1 MQGIEF
7 QIVNDSADA
16 EKGLRNL
23 ANALSSVKTSIGN
36 SSSKLRD
43 TANGINAIK
52 NALSKMNTGDFE
64 AKMSRISTALN
75 NLGNSAATARI
86 SSSIGNQLTAI
97 STALNAFPAGSEA
110 KLTSI
115 AAGLSG
121 FSTLGRANL
130 TSFTNQLSKLKD
142 VMVELDGLDIDKF
155 SRQMTDLATAIR
167 PFADE
172 MQKVSNGFSA
182 FPSRIQRVITSTER
196 YNNTVNR
203 ATTRTNAWGSAL
215 RGIGLYAVFRGA
227 TRLLGSAI
235 SKATE
240 YTETLN
246 LFTVSMG
253 QYAEEAYNYAQK
265 VSEVLGIDPAEWMKN
280 QGIFNSIITGFGVAG
295 DKAAYMSQNLTQL
308 AYDLSSFYNI
318 NVTDA
323 FQKVQSGISGELE
336 PLRRLGYDLSVA
348 RLEQERLNLGIETSV
363 QNMTQ
368 AEKSQLRYY
377 AMMTQVTQVQGDMAR
392 TLQSPAN
399 MLRVLRMQLNLA
411 ARELGNLFI
420 PILRAVLPPLI
431 AVASAIREVVS
442 AIASLFGV
450 EMQAPDWGDSF
461 EQIGGIGDAGESFED
476 SMGGAADSAKE
487 IKKYLAGFDELNVLP
502 SQNEGAGGGGAGG
515 IGGGGGGFDLDL
527 PGYDFLKNAVTDEVD
542 KWKQKL
548 EPFVNWVKDNLEEIM
563 TTIGLIGGMFA
574 FAKLFNLAKTYWKK
588 FLGLKIVNSFLQGFG
603 TIYGAG
609 EGVWRSFKGGIDAVR
624 DSLTGVQKAAIVG
637 VAGILEFTTIKNAVK
652 DLALGCEN
660 VGSKIFKIGV
670 SATAAAAAMYVALG
684 PAGVA
689 VAAVVGLTA
698 AVVGVTEANQEMM
711 EAMVND
717 VFYADVGVKL
727 STLSDAYGNL
737 MQSIINTNQ
746 PIIENQ
752 TRIDELRSH
761 IETTAGSISQIAGA
775 LSIGVADASTKIEE
789 LRGLFKSLADD
800 TASIMDEIYN
810 NIIEAVGGSFGQA
823 LIQAGESIPE
833 VLQILSQIKGEGEN
847 TLSSLQN
854 ELDNL
859 SAKLESGAISE
870 SEFQIEW
877 LRIQGQLEGIIGTV
891 RGTDDVFSDLRNTIG
906 NIDWDSDEVPKFFED
921 ISTSTDNARQSIND
935 ASDSII
941 QSLNTM
947 KQWVP
952 EGSLKDS
959 LDKWITIAE
968 SDRAAQLANVDQQ
981 LTLLYDAI
989 QSDMIEKTKGVQE
1002 EAQNAWSDMTWL
1014 ERAFSGAANEA
1025 SYVSTAMQ
1033 AYQDNIVTPISGDI
1047 EKSMNELGVNGSA
1060 WATDAMNS
1068 ITDSLFKF
1076 DGTRYGSIIY
1086 EYRGTLD
1093 DAVSDT
1099 FAKLEES
1106 GVKTSTEA
1114 GSNIIKGLANGV
1126 TDNTKLFDDA
1136 MSGAVTSGENA
1147 LKQTAEINSP
1157 SKLFYR
1163 DGEYMIGGLVNAVT
1177 DKTPDLQN
1185 AISDMVIVSFDLNAA
1200 FRCGYSYGQSLGSGI
1215 ADGIRSIV
1223 FPMITA
1229 SISALNNQ
1237 FSLNV
1242 QAYATGGFPDEGQ
1255 LFIARE
1261 RGAEMV
1267 GSIGSRTA
1275 VANNDQIVDGITY
1288 GVRTANEDVVTAI
1301 YAVAQ
1306 QIISEIRSSD
1316 GGNSGFNIDRYIDNY
1331 SKTKQR
1337 AYGG

>member
-7 QIVNDSADA
+7 QVVNDSADA

-36 SSSKLRD
+36 SGSKLRD

-64 AKMSRISTALN
+64 SKMSRISTALN

-115 AAGLSG
+115 ATGLSG

-142 VMVELDGLDIDKF
+142 VMVELDKLDVDKF

-182 FPSRIQRVITSTER
+182 FPSRIQRVITSTEQ
-196 YNNTVNR
+196 YNNTVHR
-203 ATTRTNAWGSAL
+203 ATTRTNAWSSAL

-227 TRLLGSAI
+227 TRLLGSSI
-235 SKATE
+235 SKSTE

-318 NVTDA
+318 SVTDA

-399 MLRVLRMQLNLA
+399 MLRVLKMQLNLV
-411 ARELGNLFI
+411 ARELGNIFI

-431 AVASAIREVVS
+431 AVASAIREVIS
-442 AIASLFGV
+442 AIAILFGV
-450 EMQAPDWGDSF
+450 EMQTPDWGDSF
-461 EQIGGIGDAGESFED
+461 EQIGGIGSAGEDFED

-502 SQNEGAGGGGAGG
+502 SQNDGAGGGAGG
-515 IGGGGGGFDLDL
+515 IGGGGGGFDLEL
-527 PGYDFLKNAVTDEVD
+527 PGYDFLKNAVTEEID

-548 EPFVNWVKDNLEEIM
+548 EPFVKFIRDNVKEILTDVAIIGATLLAWKLSTGFLEALKWIKSLKGMQLAIPLQFAAGSVLAGAGFTLETNGIVNAIQKGLSGLSLGEI
-563 TTIGLIGGMFA
+563 IAGGLIGTGGTALLGKAIGA
-574 FAKLFNLAKTYWKK
+574 FIAKT
-588 FLGLKIVNSFLQGFG
+588 FAGSAVAQAITAGGGAISTGLI
-603 TIYGAG
+603 GAG
-609 EGVWRSFKGGIDAVR
+609 VGGI
-624 DSLTGVQKAAIVG
+624 
-637 VAGILEFTTIKNAVK
+637 VAGIPMFVT
-652 DLALGCEN
+652 
-660 VGSKIFKIGV
+660 GV
-670 SATAAAAAMYVALG
+670 YDAIMNGLNLLNG
-684 PAGVA
+684 LLIPAGSTLASAGVGAIIGSLGGPIGAGIGALIGLVIGALTDLGILIYQKWDEITAFFTPVA
-689 VAAVVGLTA
+689 EWFNTNVVQPVSEFAGEAWNSIVEFFSPAVDWF
-698 AVVGVTEANQEMM
+698 TELWGSVSKTFE
-711 EAMVND
+711 D
-717 VFYADVGVKL
+717 VFYNIGVIANGTWETIKIAWEL
-727 STLSDAYGNL
+727 ASEWFDTNIVQPISGFFSDLWTNISTWASEAWEDICDGFEEAYNF
-737 MQSIINTNQ
+737 INTYFLE
-746 PIIENQ
+746 PLGEAVS
-752 TRIDELRSH
+752 TVFDGLV
-761 IETTAGSISQIAGA
+761 GA
-775 LSIGVADASTKIEE
+775 LKGV
-789 LRGLFKSLADD
+789 L
-800 TASIMDEIYN
+800 N
-810 NIIEAVGGSFGQA
+810 
-823 LIQAGESIPE
+823 
-833 VLQILSQIKGEGEN
+833 
-847 TLSSLQN
+847 
-854 ELDNL
+854 
-859 SAKLESGAISE
+859 GAISVLN
-870 SEFQIEW
+870 SALSFIFS
-877 LRIQGQLEGIIGTV
+877 GINGLL
-891 RGTDDVFSDLRNTIG
+891 SDLSNFSIG
-906 NIDWDSDEVPKFFED
+906 GYYP
-921 ISTSTDNARQSIND
+921 
-935 ASDSII
+935 
-941 QSLNTM
+941 
-947 KQWVP
+947 
-952 EGSLKDS
+952 
-959 LDKWITIAE
+959 
-968 SDRAAQLANVDQQ
+968 
-981 LTLLYDAI
+981 
-989 QSDMIEKTKGVQE
+989 
-1002 EAQNAWSDMTWL
+1002 
-1014 ERAFSGAANEA
+1014 FSGIRLISVPQIPMLA
-1025 SYVSTAMQ
+1025 S
-1033 AYQDNIVTPISGDI
+1033 
-1047 EKSMNELGVNGSA
+1047 
-1060 WATDAMNS
+1060 
-1068 ITDSLFKF
+1068 
-1076 DGTRYGSIIY
+1076 
-1086 EYRGTLD
+1086 
-1093 DAVSDT
+1093 
-1099 FAKLEES
+1099 
-1106 GVKTSTEA
+1106 
-1114 GSNIIKGLANGV
+1114 
-1126 TDNTKLFDDA
+1126 
-1136 MSGAVTSGENA
+1136 
-1147 LKQTAEINSP
+1147 
-1157 SKLFYR
+1157 
-1163 DGEYMIGGLVNAVT
+1163 
-1177 DKTPDLQN
+1177 
-1185 AISDMVIVSFDLNAA
+1185 
-1200 FRCGYSYGQSLGSGI
+1200 
-1215 ADGIRSIV
+1215 
-1223 FPMITA
+1223 
-1229 SISALNNQ
+1229 
-1237 FSLNV
+1237 
-1242 QAYATGGFPDEGQ
+1242 GGFPDEGQ

-1306 QIISEIRSSD
+1306 QIISEMRQSD

-1331 SKTKQR
+1331 TKTKQR

>member
-23 ANALSSVKTSIGN
+23 ANALSSVKTSIG
-36 SSSKLRD
+36 SSGSKLRD

-64 AKMSRISTALN
+64 SKMSRISTALN
-75 NLGNSAATARI
+75 KLGNSAATARI

-97 STALNAFPAGSEA
+97 STALSAFPAGSEA

-130 TSFTNQLSKLKD
+130 TSFANQISKLKD
-142 VMVELDGLDIDKF
+142 VMVELDKLDVDKF

-215 RGIGLYAVFRGA
+215 RGIGLYAVFRGV

-235 SKATE
+235 SRATE

-318 NVTDA
+318 SVTDA

-348 RLEQERLNLGIETSV
+348 RLEQERLNLGVEKSV
-363 QNMTQ
+363 NDMTQ

-399 MLRVLRMQLNLA
+399 MLRVLRMQLNLV

-431 AVASAIREVVS
+431 AVASAIREVIS
-442 AIASLFGV
+442 AIAILFGV

-461 EQIGGIGDAGESFED
+461 EQIGGIGDAGEDFAD

-502 SQNEGAGGGGAGG
+502 SQNEGASGGAGG
-515 IGGGGGGFDLDL
+515 IGGGGGGFDLNL
-527 PGYDFLKNAVTDEVD
+527 PGYDFLKNAVTDEID

-548 EPFVNWVKDNLEEIM
+548 EPFVKFVRDNVKEILTDVAIIGATLLAWELSAGFLEALKWIKSLKGMQLAIPLQFVAGSVLAGAGFTLETNGIVNAIQKGLSGLSLGEI
-563 TTIGLIGGMFA
+563 IAGGLIGTGGTALLGKAIGA
-574 FAKLFNLAKTYWKK
+574 FIAKT
-588 FLGLKIVNSFLQGFG
+588 FTGSAVAQAITAGGGAISTGLI
-603 TIYGAG
+603 GAG
-609 EGVWRSFKGGIDAVR
+609 IGGI
-624 DSLTGVQKAAIVG
+624 
-637 VAGILEFTTIKNAVK
+637 VAGIPMFVT
-652 DLALGCEN
+652 
-660 VGSKIFKIGV
+660 GV
-670 SATAAAAAMYVALG
+670 YDAIMNGLNLLNG
-684 PAGVA
+684 LLIPAGSTLASAGVGAIIGSLGGPIGAGIGALIGLVIGALTDLGILIYQKWDEITAFFAPVA
-689 VAAVVGLTA
+689 EWFNTNVIQPVSEFAGEAWNSIVEFFSPAVDWF
-698 AVVGVTEANQEMM
+698 TELWGSVSKTFE
-711 EAMVND
+711 D
-717 VFYADVGVKL
+717 VFYNIGVIANGTWETIKIAWEL
-727 STLSDAYGNL
+727 ASEWFDTNIVQPISGFFSDLWTNISTWASEAWEDICDGFEEAYNF
-737 MQSIINTNQ
+737 INTYFLE
-746 PIIENQ
+746 PLGEAVS
-752 TRIDELRSH
+752 TVFDGLV
-761 IETTAGSISQIAGA
+761 GA
-775 LSIGVADASTKIEE
+775 LRGVLNGAISVLNSALSFIFS
-789 LRGLFKSLADD
+789 GINSL
-800 TASIMDEIYN
+800 
-810 NIIEAVGGSFGQA
+810 
-823 LIQAGESIPE
+823 
-833 VLQILSQIKGEGEN
+833 
-847 TLSSLQN
+847 LSSL
-854 ELDNL
+854 
-859 SAKLESGAISE
+859 SKFS
-870 SEFQIEW
+870 
-877 LRIQGQLEGIIGTV
+877 IG
-891 RGTDDVFSDLRNTIG
+891 GYS
-906 NIDWDSDEVPKFFED
+906 P
-921 ISTSTDNARQSIND
+921 
-935 ASDSII
+935 
-941 QSLNTM
+941 
-947 KQWVP
+947 
-952 EGSLKDS
+952 
-959 LDKWITIAE
+959 
-968 SDRAAQLANVDQQ
+968 
-981 LTLLYDAI
+981 
-989 QSDMIEKTKGVQE
+989 
-1002 EAQNAWSDMTWL
+1002 
-1014 ERAFSGAANEA
+1014 FSG
-1025 SYVSTAMQ
+1025 
-1033 AYQDNIVTPISGDI
+1033 IRLISVPQI
-1047 EKSMNELGVNGSA
+1047 
-1060 WATDAMNS
+1060 
-1068 ITDSLFKF
+1068 
-1076 DGTRYGSIIY
+1076 
-1086 EYRGTLD
+1086 
-1093 DAVSDT
+1093 
-1099 FAKLEES
+1099 
-1106 GVKTSTEA
+1106 
-1114 GSNIIKGLANGV
+1114 
-1126 TDNTKLFDDA
+1126 
-1136 MSGAVTSGENA
+1136 
-1147 LKQTAEINSP
+1147 
-1157 SKLFYR
+1157 
-1163 DGEYMIGGLVNAVT
+1163 
-1177 DKTPDLQN
+1177 
-1185 AISDMVIVSFDLNAA
+1185 
-1200 FRCGYSYGQSLGSGI
+1200 
-1215 ADGIRSIV
+1215 
-1223 FPMITA
+1223 PM
-1229 SISALNNQ
+1229 L
-1237 FSLNV
+1237 
-1242 QAYATGGFPDEGQ
+1242 ATGGFPDEGQ

-1331 SKTKQR
+1331 NKTKQR

>member
-23 ANALSSVKTSIGN
+23 ANALSSVKTSIG
-36 SSSKLRD
+36 SSGSKLRD

-64 AKMSRISTALN
+64 SKMSRISTALN
-75 NLGNSAATARI
+75 KLGNSAATARI

-97 STALNAFPAGSEA
+97 STALNTFPAGSEA

-115 AAGLSG
+115 ATGLSG

-142 VMVELDGLDIDKF
+142 VMVELDGLDVDKF

-182 FPSRIQRVITSTER
+182 FPSRIQRVITSTEQ

-215 RGIGLYAVFRGA
+215 RGIGLYAVFRGV
-227 TRLLGSAI
+227 TGLLGSAI
-235 SKATE
+235 SKSTE

-318 NVTDA
+318 SVTDA

-363 QNMTQ
+363 QDMTQ

-377 AMMTQVTQVQGDMAR
+377 AMMTQVTQAQGDMAR

-399 MLRVLRMQLNLA
+399 MLRVLRMQLNLV

-431 AVASAIREVVS
+431 AVASAIREVIS
-442 AIASLFGV
+442 AIAILFGV

-461 EQIGGIGDAGESFED
+461 EQIGGIGSAGEDFED

-502 SQNEGAGGGGAGG
+502 SQNEGAGGGGGG
-515 IGGGGGGFDLDL
+515 IGGGGGGFDLNL
-527 PGYDFLKNAVTDEVD
+527 PGYDFLKNAVTEEID

-548 EPFVNWVKDNLEEIM
+548 EPFVNWIIEHLDIIKDAAIGIGGALAGWAISKTVVDAVGGISSALSKLSGIAGGAGFLAIAGLLADVNRFIDAINDISKNGADFSNVSSAVSELMGIAGDLSILSGHTGIGGALKIVQGIGEVMNAIADMRTEGINWENVSYAAIGVSNLAIGIGLASKNWALVGAGFTFQGIVTVVEEVKDVINACKTGNWEDVNWVTLAIGGIEVVGGLA
-563 TTIGLIGGMFA
+563 TTIG
-574 FAKLFNLAKTYWKK
+574 K
-588 FLGLKIVNSFLQGFG
+588 FRGF
-603 TIYGAG
+603 TRGAG
-609 EGVWRSFKGGIDAVR
+609 NLSDTQTALDTMTQSAETLS
-624 DSLTGVQKAAIVG
+624 TGTSG
-637 VAGILEFTTIKNAVK
+637 LSIKMK
-652 DLALGCEN
+652 DLAKNVGLGVVVLGEVAAGAILFAGAIAILGWELGKVAETWKPVIEN
-660 VGSKIFKIGV
+660 AGTVGISVLTGTVLIGAVGAACYGLGTLGATVAINVGIGTAILLEIGVATGLFIAEIWAIGKGLDEVGKAWQPVLDNGETIATGIGLGTALLVGIGVVTAALGTATVASAGALPAAIGLGTAILVELSAAFVLFTEGIVAVADELSNNLAPSLSSLNEKLPALKTDTHNFTSYMSDLAEEIADYADSMGSITWDTIVGNFRSLFTKNPIKTFSDDVGTIASDTSELNSNLTTANGELETAVGLLTTYNNFMSQMEDLTSGASAANLSSNVFTNLREVGSKLTTGF
-670 SATAAAAAMYVALG
+670 
-684 PAGVA
+684 A
-689 VAAVVGLTA
+689 VG
-698 AVVGVTEANQEMM
+698 M
-711 EAMVND
+711 
-717 VFYADVGVKL
+717 ADQSPYL
-727 STLSDAYGNL
+727 ASTLN
-737 MQSIINTNQ
+737 
-746 PIIENQ
+746 
-752 TRIDELRSH
+752 
-761 IETTAGSISQIAGA
+761 
-775 LSIGVADASTKIEE
+775 
-789 LRGLFKSLADD
+789 
-800 TASIMDEIYN
+800 
-810 NIIEAVGGSFGQA
+810 
-823 LIQAGESIPE
+823 
-833 VLQILSQIKGEGEN
+833 
-847 TLSSLQN
+847 
-854 ELDNL
+854 
-859 SAKLESGAISE
+859 
-870 SEFQIEW
+870 
-877 LRIQGQLEGIIGTV
+877 GIISVTFDFG
-891 RGTDDVFSDLRNTIG
+891 
-906 NIDWDSDEVPKFFED
+906 
-921 ISTSTDNARQSIND
+921 A
-935 ASDSII
+935 
-941 QSLNTM
+941 
-947 KQWVP
+947 
-952 EGSLKDS
+952 
-959 LDKWITIAE
+959 
-968 SDRAAQLANVDQQ
+968 
-981 LTLLYDAI
+981 
-989 QSDMIEKTKGVQE
+989 
-1002 EAQNAWSDMTWL
+1002 
-1014 ERAFSGAANEA
+1014 AFS
-1025 SYVSTAMQ
+1025 Y
-1033 AYQDNIVTPISGDI
+1033 
-1047 EKSMNELGVNGSA
+1047 
-1060 WATDAMNS
+1060 
-1068 ITDSLFKF
+1068 
-1076 DGTRYGSIIY
+1076 
-1086 EYRGTLD
+1086 
-1093 DAVSDT
+1093 
-1099 FAKLEES
+1099 
-1106 GVKTSTEA
+1106 
-1114 GSNIIKGLANGV
+1114 
-1126 TDNTKLFDDA
+1126 
-1136 MSGAVTSGENA
+1136 
-1147 LKQTAEINSP
+1147 
-1157 SKLFYR
+1157 
-1163 DGEYMIGGLVNAVT
+1163 
-1177 DKTPDLQN
+1177 
-1185 AISDMVIVSFDLNAA
+1185 
-1200 FRCGYSYGQSLGSGI
+1200 GYSYGQSLGSGI

-1237 FSLNV
+1237 FRLNV

-1306 QIISEIRSSD
+1306 QVISEMRNQG
-1316 GGNSGFNIDRYIDNY
+1316 GGNGSGGGYDFDRAVYEAN
-1331 SKTKQR
+1331 R
-1337 AYGG
+1337 RNARVYG

>member
-23 ANALSSVKTSIGN
+23 ANALSSVKTSIG
-36 SSSKLRD
+36 SSGSKLRD

-64 AKMSRISTALN
+64 SKMSRISTALN
-75 NLGNSAATARI
+75 KLGNSAATARI

-97 STALNAFPAGSEA
+97 STALSAFPAGSEA

-130 TSFTNQLSKLKD
+130 TSFANQISKLKD
-142 VMVELDGLDIDKF
+142 VMVELDKLDVDKF

-215 RGIGLYAVFRGA
+215 RGIGLYAVFRGV

-235 SKATE
+235 SRATE

-318 NVTDA
+318 SVTDA

-348 RLEQERLNLGIETSV
+348 RLEQERLNLGVEKSV
-363 QNMTQ
+363 NDMTQ

-399 MLRVLRMQLNLA
+399 MLRVLRMQLNLV

-431 AVASAIREVVS
+431 AVASAIREVIS
-442 AIASLFGV
+442 AIAILFGV

-461 EQIGGIGDAGESFED
+461 EQIGGIGDAGEDFAD

-502 SQNEGAGGGGAGG
+502 SQNEGASGGAGG
-515 IGGGGGGFDLDL
+515 IGGGGGGFDLNL
-527 PGYDFLKNAVTDEVD
+527 PGYDFLKNAVTDEID

-548 EPFVNWVKDNLEEIM
+548 EPFVKFVRDNVKEILTDVAIIGATLLAWKLSAGFLEALKWIKSLKGMQLAIPLQFVAGSVLAGAGFTLETNGIVNAIQKGLSGLSLGEI
-563 TTIGLIGGMFA
+563 IAGGLIGTGGTALLGKAIGA
-574 FAKLFNLAKTYWKK
+574 FIAKT
-588 FLGLKIVNSFLQGFG
+588 FTGSAVAQAITAGGGAISTGLI
-603 TIYGAG
+603 GAG
-609 EGVWRSFKGGIDAVR
+609 IGGI
-624 DSLTGVQKAAIVG
+624 
-637 VAGILEFTTIKNAVK
+637 VAGIPMFVT
-652 DLALGCEN
+652 
-660 VGSKIFKIGV
+660 GV
-670 SATAAAAAMYVALG
+670 YDAIMNGLNLLNG
-684 PAGVA
+684 LLIPAGSTLASAGVGAIIGSLGGPIGAGIGALIGLVIGALTDLGILIYQKWDEITAFFAPVA
-689 VAAVVGLTA
+689 EWFNTNVIQPVSEFAGEAWNSIVEFFSPAVDWF
-698 AVVGVTEANQEMM
+698 TELWGSVSKTFE
-711 EAMVND
+711 D
-717 VFYADVGVKL
+717 VFYNIGVIANGTWETIKIAWEL
-727 STLSDAYGNL
+727 ASEWFDTNIVQPISGFFSDLWTNISTWASEAWEDICDGFEEAYNF
-737 MQSIINTNQ
+737 INTYFLE
-746 PIIENQ
+746 PLGEAVS
-752 TRIDELRSH
+752 TVFDGLV
-761 IETTAGSISQIAGA
+761 GA
-775 LSIGVADASTKIEE
+775 LRGVLNGAISVLNSALSFIFS
-789 LRGLFKSLADD
+789 GINSL
-800 TASIMDEIYN
+800 
-810 NIIEAVGGSFGQA
+810 
-823 LIQAGESIPE
+823 
-833 VLQILSQIKGEGEN
+833 
-847 TLSSLQN
+847 LSSL
-854 ELDNL
+854 
-859 SAKLESGAISE
+859 SKFS
-870 SEFQIEW
+870 
-877 LRIQGQLEGIIGTV
+877 IG
-891 RGTDDVFSDLRNTIG
+891 GYS
-906 NIDWDSDEVPKFFED
+906 P
-921 ISTSTDNARQSIND
+921 
-935 ASDSII
+935 
-941 QSLNTM
+941 
-947 KQWVP
+947 
-952 EGSLKDS
+952 
-959 LDKWITIAE
+959 
-968 SDRAAQLANVDQQ
+968 
-981 LTLLYDAI
+981 
-989 QSDMIEKTKGVQE
+989 
-1002 EAQNAWSDMTWL
+1002 
-1014 ERAFSGAANEA
+1014 FSG
-1025 SYVSTAMQ
+1025 
-1033 AYQDNIVTPISGDI
+1033 IRLISVPQI
-1047 EKSMNELGVNGSA
+1047 
-1060 WATDAMNS
+1060 
-1068 ITDSLFKF
+1068 
-1076 DGTRYGSIIY
+1076 
-1086 EYRGTLD
+1086 
-1093 DAVSDT
+1093 
-1099 FAKLEES
+1099 
-1106 GVKTSTEA
+1106 
-1114 GSNIIKGLANGV
+1114 
-1126 TDNTKLFDDA
+1126 
-1136 MSGAVTSGENA
+1136 
-1147 LKQTAEINSP
+1147 
-1157 SKLFYR
+1157 
-1163 DGEYMIGGLVNAVT
+1163 
-1177 DKTPDLQN
+1177 
-1185 AISDMVIVSFDLNAA
+1185 
-1200 FRCGYSYGQSLGSGI
+1200 
-1215 ADGIRSIV
+1215 
-1223 FPMITA
+1223 PM
-1229 SISALNNQ
+1229 L
-1237 FSLNV
+1237 
-1242 QAYATGGFPDEGQ
+1242 ATGGFPDEGQ

-1331 SKTKQR
+1331 NKTKQR

>member
-7 QIVNDSADA
+7 QIVNDSVDA

-23 ANALSSVKTSIGN
+23 ANALSSVKTSIG
-36 SSSKLRD
+36 SSGNKLRD
-43 TANGINAIK
+43 TANGISAIK

-64 AKMSRISTALN
+64 SKMSRISTALN
-75 NLGNSAATARI
+75 SLGNSAATARI

-203 ATTRTNAWGSAL
+203 AATRTNAWGSAL
-215 RGIGLYAVFRGA
+215 RGIGLYAVFRGV
-227 TRLLGSAI
+227 TRLLGSSI

-318 NVTDA
+318 SVTDA

-377 AMMTQVTQVQGDMAR
+377 AMMTQVTQAQGDMAR

-399 MLRVLRMQLNLA
+399 MLRVLKMQLNLV

-431 AVASAIREVVS
+431 AVASAIRAVIS
-442 AIASLFGV
+442 AIASLFGI

-461 EQIGGIGDAGESFED
+461 EQIGGIGSAGEDFED

-502 SQNEGAGGGGAGG
+502 SPNEGAGGGGAGG

-527 PGYDFLKNAVTDEVD
+527 PGYDFLKNAVTEEID

-548 EPFVNWVKDNLEEIM
+548 EPFVNWIIENLDIIKDAA
-563 TTIGLIGGMFA
+563 IGIGGALAGWAISKTVIDAVGGISSA
-574 FAKLFNLAKTYWKK
+574 FSKLSGVAGGAGFLAIAGLLADVNRFIDAINDISKNGANFSNVSSAISELMGIAGDLSILSGHT
-588 FLGLKIVNSFLQGFG
+588 GIGGALKIVQGIG
-603 TIYGAG
+603 EVISAIADMRTEGIKWENVSYAAIGVSNLAIGIGLASKNWALVGAG
-609 EGVWRSFKGGIDAVR
+609 FTFQGIVTVVEEVKDIINACKTGNWEDVNWVTLAIGGIEVVGGLATAIGKFKGFTRGAGNLSDTQTAL
-624 DSLTGVQKAAIVG
+624 DTMTQSAETLSTGTSG
-637 VAGILEFTTIKNAVK
+637 LSIKMK
-652 DLALGCEN
+652 DLAKNVGLGVVVLGEAAAGAILFTGAIAILGWELGKVAETWQPVIDNAGTVGIAVLTGTVLIGAVGAACYGLGTLGATVAANVGIGTAILLELGVATGLFAAEIWAIGKGLDEVGKAWQPVLDNGEAIATGIGLGTALLVGIGVVTAALGTATVASAGALPIAIGLGTAILVELSAAFVLFTDGIVAVADELSNNLAPSLSSLNEKLPTLKTDTHNFTSYMSELAKEIADYADSMGSITWDTIVGNFRSLFAKNPIKTFSDDVGAIAKDTNDLNSNLATANGELEN
-660 VGSKIFKIGV
+660 AVGLLTTYNNFMSQMEDLTSGASAANLSSNVFTNLREVGSKLITGF
-670 SATAAAAAMYVALG
+670 AAGM
-684 PAGVA
+684 
-689 VAAVVGLTA
+689 
-698 AVVGVTEANQEMM
+698 
-711 EAMVND
+711 
-717 VFYADVGVKL
+717 ADQASYL
-727 STLSDAYGNL
+727 ASTLN
-737 MQSIINTNQ
+737 
-746 PIIENQ
+746 
-752 TRIDELRSH
+752 
-761 IETTAGSISQIAGA
+761 
-775 LSIGVADASTKIEE
+775 
-789 LRGLFKSLADD
+789 
-800 TASIMDEIYN
+800 
-810 NIIEAVGGSFGQA
+810 
-823 LIQAGESIPE
+823 
-833 VLQILSQIKGEGEN
+833 
-847 TLSSLQN
+847 
-854 ELDNL
+854 
-859 SAKLESGAISE
+859 
-870 SEFQIEW
+870 
-877 LRIQGQLEGIIGTV
+877 GIISVTFDFG
-891 RGTDDVFSDLRNTIG
+891 
-906 NIDWDSDEVPKFFED
+906 
-921 ISTSTDNARQSIND
+921 A
-935 ASDSII
+935 
-941 QSLNTM
+941 
-947 KQWVP
+947 
-952 EGSLKDS
+952 
-959 LDKWITIAE
+959 
-968 SDRAAQLANVDQQ
+968 
-981 LTLLYDAI
+981 
-989 QSDMIEKTKGVQE
+989 
-1002 EAQNAWSDMTWL
+1002 
-1014 ERAFSGAANEA
+1014 AFS
-1025 SYVSTAMQ
+1025 Y
-1033 AYQDNIVTPISGDI
+1033 
-1047 EKSMNELGVNGSA
+1047 
-1060 WATDAMNS
+1060 
-1068 ITDSLFKF
+1068 
-1076 DGTRYGSIIY
+1076 
-1086 EYRGTLD
+1086 
-1093 DAVSDT
+1093 
-1099 FAKLEES
+1099 
-1106 GVKTSTEA
+1106 
-1114 GSNIIKGLANGV
+1114 
-1126 TDNTKLFDDA
+1126 
-1136 MSGAVTSGENA
+1136 
-1147 LKQTAEINSP
+1147 
-1157 SKLFYR
+1157 
-1163 DGEYMIGGLVNAVT
+1163 
-1177 DKTPDLQN
+1177 
-1185 AISDMVIVSFDLNAA
+1185 
-1200 FRCGYSYGQSLGSGI
+1200 GYSYGQSLGSGI

-1275 VANNDQIVDGITY
+1275 VANNGQIVDGITY

-1306 QIISEIRSSD
+1306 QIISEMRSSE
-1316 GGNSGFNIDRYIDNY
+1316 GGSSGFNIDRYIDNY
-1331 SKTKQR
+1331 NKTKAR

>member
-23 ANALSSVKTSIGN
+23 ANALSSVKTSIG
-36 SSSKLRD
+36 SSGFKLRD

-64 AKMSRISTALN
+64 SKMSRISTALN
-75 NLGNSAATARI
+75 KLGNSAATARI

-97 STALNAFPAGSEA
+97 STALNTFPAGSEA

-115 AAGLSG
+115 ATGLSG

-142 VMVELDGLDIDKF
+142 VMVELDGLDVDKF

-182 FPSRIQRVITSTER
+182 FPSRIQRVITSTEQ

-215 RGIGLYAVFRGA
+215 RGIGLYAVFRGV
-227 TRLLGSAI
+227 TGLLGSAI
-235 SKATE
+235 SKSTE

-318 NVTDA
+318 SVTDA

-363 QNMTQ
+363 QDMTQ

-377 AMMTQVTQVQGDMAR
+377 AMMTQVTQAQGDMAR

-399 MLRVLRMQLNLA
+399 MLRVLRMQLNLV

-431 AVASAIREVVS
+431 AVASAIREVIS
-442 AIASLFGV
+442 AIAILFGV

-461 EQIGGIGDAGESFED
+461 EQIGGIGSAGEDFED

-502 SQNEGAGGGGAGG
+502 SQNEGAGGGGGG
-515 IGGGGGGFDLDL
+515 IGGGGGGFDLNL
-527 PGYDFLKNAVTDEVD
+527 PGYDFLKNAVTEEID

-548 EPFVNWVKDNLEEIM
+548 EPFVNWIIEHLDIIKDAAIGIGGALAGWAISKTVVDAVGGISSALSKLSGIAGGAGFLAIAGLLADVNRFIDAINDISKNGADFSNVSSAVSELMGIAGDLSILSGHTGIGGALKIVQGIGEVMNAIADMRTEGINWENVSYAAIGVSNLAIGIGLASKNWALVGAGFTFQGIVTVVEEVKDVINACKTGNWEDVNWVTLAIGGIEVVGGLA
-563 TTIGLIGGMFA
+563 TTIG
-574 FAKLFNLAKTYWKK
+574 K
-588 FLGLKIVNSFLQGFG
+588 FRGF
-603 TIYGAG
+603 TRGAG
-609 EGVWRSFKGGIDAVR
+609 NLSDTQTALDTMTQSAETLS
-624 DSLTGVQKAAIVG
+624 TGTSG
-637 VAGILEFTTIKNAVK
+637 LSIKMK
-652 DLALGCEN
+652 DLAKNVGLGVVVLGEVAAGAILFAGAIAILGWELGKVAETWKPVIEN
-660 VGSKIFKIGV
+660 AGTVGISVLTGTVLIGAVGAACYGLGTLGATVAINVGIGTAILLEIGVATGLFIAEIWAIGKGLDEVGKAWQPVLDNGETIATGIGLGTALLVGIGVVTAALGTATVASAGALPAAIGLGTAILVELSAAFVLFTEGIVAVADELSNNLAPSLSSLNEKLPALKTDTHNFTSYMSDLAEEIADYADSMGSITWDTIVGNFRSLFTKNPIKTFSDDVGTIASDTSELNSNLTTANGELETAVGLLTTYNNFMSQMEDLTSGASAANLSSNVFTNLREVGSKLTTGF
-670 SATAAAAAMYVALG
+670 
-684 PAGVA
+684 A
-689 VAAVVGLTA
+689 VG
-698 AVVGVTEANQEMM
+698 M
-711 EAMVND
+711 
-717 VFYADVGVKL
+717 ADQSPYL
-727 STLSDAYGNL
+727 ASTLN
-737 MQSIINTNQ
+737 
-746 PIIENQ
+746 
-752 TRIDELRSH
+752 
-761 IETTAGSISQIAGA
+761 
-775 LSIGVADASTKIEE
+775 
-789 LRGLFKSLADD
+789 
-800 TASIMDEIYN
+800 
-810 NIIEAVGGSFGQA
+810 
-823 LIQAGESIPE
+823 
-833 VLQILSQIKGEGEN
+833 
-847 TLSSLQN
+847 
-854 ELDNL
+854 
-859 SAKLESGAISE
+859 
-870 SEFQIEW
+870 
-877 LRIQGQLEGIIGTV
+877 GIISVTFDFG
-891 RGTDDVFSDLRNTIG
+891 
-906 NIDWDSDEVPKFFED
+906 
-921 ISTSTDNARQSIND
+921 A
-935 ASDSII
+935 
-941 QSLNTM
+941 
-947 KQWVP
+947 
-952 EGSLKDS
+952 
-959 LDKWITIAE
+959 
-968 SDRAAQLANVDQQ
+968 
-981 LTLLYDAI
+981 
-989 QSDMIEKTKGVQE
+989 
-1002 EAQNAWSDMTWL
+1002 
-1014 ERAFSGAANEA
+1014 AFS
-1025 SYVSTAMQ
+1025 Y
-1033 AYQDNIVTPISGDI
+1033 
-1047 EKSMNELGVNGSA
+1047 
-1060 WATDAMNS
+1060 
-1068 ITDSLFKF
+1068 
-1076 DGTRYGSIIY
+1076 
-1086 EYRGTLD
+1086 
-1093 DAVSDT
+1093 
-1099 FAKLEES
+1099 
-1106 GVKTSTEA
+1106 
-1114 GSNIIKGLANGV
+1114 
-1126 TDNTKLFDDA
+1126 
-1136 MSGAVTSGENA
+1136 
-1147 LKQTAEINSP
+1147 
-1157 SKLFYR
+1157 
-1163 DGEYMIGGLVNAVT
+1163 
-1177 DKTPDLQN
+1177 
-1185 AISDMVIVSFDLNAA
+1185 
-1200 FRCGYSYGQSLGSGI
+1200 GYSYGQSLGSGI

-1237 FSLNV
+1237 FRLNV

-1267 GSIGSRTA
+1267 GPIGSRTA

-1306 QIISEIRSSD
+1306 QIISEMRQSD
-1316 GGNSGFNIDRYIDNY
+1316 GGSSGFNIDRYIDNY
-1331 SKTKQR
+1331 NKTKAR
-1337 AYGG
+1337 AYGR